1 MQIFQSYLI
10 YIIYG
15 MVSTKLAQLLSN
27 SVLYQGSS
35 KIGSVFPDHLNKL
48 FLFHAADHLKI
59 LEIGFVVVMLPRG
72 VVILDLDSNPDHNKG
87 TLIMSQDPSLIL

>member
-1 MQIFQSYLI
+1 
-10 YIIYG
+10 

-48 FLFHAADHLKI
+48 FLFNTADHLKI
-59 LEIGFVVVMLPRG
+59 LEIGFVVVMLLWD
-72 VVILDLDSNPDHNKG
+72 VVVLDLDSHPDHNKG
-87 TLIMSQDPSLIL
+87 ILNMSQDPSLIL